1 MPLSEYEQRVLEE
14 LERDLGADPKLGHAM
29 SRGPR
34 ARHRLTFA
42 ALGVVVGLGI
52 VLGGAIAQMPVLGI
66 AGFALMI
73 LAALWGLLSPR
84 PGPTKSTGNSGPSP
98 QSPKTQGAKPKQ
110 DEGFMRRVEERFDR
124 RREQG
129 DV

>member
-34 ARHRLTFA
+34 SRGRMTWAV
-42 ALGVVVGLGI
+42 LGVMIGLGTVLAGTVAQTPIIGI
-52 VLGGAIAQMPVLGI
+52 V
-66 AGFALMI
+66 GFALMI
-73 LAALWGLLSPR
+73 FAALWGLLAPR
-84 PGPTKSTGNSGPSP
+84 KSTKAPATAKGA
-98 QSPKTQGAKPKQ
+98 TAKPSAQ
-110 DEGFMRRVEERFDR
+110 DDGFMRRVEERFDR

-129 DV
+129 DL